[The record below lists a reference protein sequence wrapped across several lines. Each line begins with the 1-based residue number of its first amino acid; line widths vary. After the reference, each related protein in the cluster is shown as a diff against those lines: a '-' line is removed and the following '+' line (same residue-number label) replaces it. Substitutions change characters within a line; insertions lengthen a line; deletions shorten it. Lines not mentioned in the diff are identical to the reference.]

1 MILTVYF
8 TSCCSIYQ

>member
-8 TSCCSIYQ
+8 VGYRRWWT